1 MLRLKIWDECRLEDK
16 RNQANVF
23 RQGNKCDHS
32 IVGEARCKMRREV
45 LSLCPSLGQ
54 GADGR
59 FDSSVFSTAVTL
71 E

>member
-1 MLRLKIWDECRLEDK
+1 MFRSKLWGECRSEDE

-23 RQGNKCDHS
+23 RQVSKCDHS
-32 IVGEARCKMRREV
+32 IVRVARCDMRREV
-45 LSLCPSLGQ
+45 SSLCPSLGQ

-59 FDSSVFSTAVTL
+59 FDSSVFSATVTL

>member
-1 MLRLKIWDECRLEDK
+1 VFRSKLWGECQLEDK
-16 RNQANVF
+16 RNQVGVF
-23 RQGNKCDHS
+23 RQVSKCDHS
-32 IVGEARCKMRREV
+32 IVRVARCKIRREV

-59 FDSSVFSTAVTL
+59 FDSSVFSTTVTL